1 MIDMADAT
9 RPRMMIRR
17 FDIFAEWNRLKAR
30 EKLKLSAGD
39 SRAYG
44 LAVAKVVAG
53 RKQRRE
59 AGNAPEQKEK
69 PKDAE
74 AKTTEKDERWWEH
87 LGSDDEFR
95 RVIVRR
101 MGEDFYKDVFA
112 PAVRKAWDAG
122 KDYADIRDTLRSSW
136 NESIEE
142 AKSKKQAA

>member
-1 MIDMADAT
+1 MICMADAT
-9 RPRMMIRR
+9 KPRMTIRR

-30 EKLKLSAGD
+30 EKLKFSAGD

-59 AGNAPEQKEK
+59 AGNAPEPKEQKKEGEEK
-69 PKDAE
+69 TASQ
-74 AKTTEKDERWWEH
+74 DERWWEH

-101 MGEDFYKDVFA
+101 MGEDFYKDMFA

-122 KDYADIRDTLRSSW
+122 KDYADIRDTLRNPW
-136 NESIEE
+136 NEGLDK
-142 AKSKKQAA
+142 AKVKAS

>member
-1 MIDMADAT
+1 MT
-9 RPRMMIRR
+9 IRR

-59 AGNAPEQKEK
+59 AGNEAASSDKDKKNEGEEK
-69 PKDAE
+69 SAE
-74 AKTTEKDERWWEH
+74 KNERWWEH

-95 RVIVRR
+95 RVVVRR

-122 KDYADIRDTLRSSW
+122 KDYADIRDTLRNPW
-136 NESIEE
+136 NEAIDKAR
-142 AKSKKQAA
+142 AKAS

>member
-1 MIDMADAT
+1 MAEAT
-9 RPRMMIRR
+9 QPRRTIRR

-30 EKLKLSAGD
+30 EKLKLSAGE

-53 RKQRRE
+53 RKQRRD
-59 AGNAPEQKEK
+59 AGNAPEPKEK
-69 PKDAE
+69 PE
-74 AKTTEKDERWWEH
+74 AKDSEAKDTANERWWQH

-95 RVIVRR
+95 RVVVRR

-122 KDYADIRDTLRSSW
+122 KDYTDIRDTLRTPW
-136 NESIEE
+136 NETLDA
-142 AKSKKQAA
+142 AKA